1 MVSRDRWHVTPIRQ
15 TNWRQQCSTCG
26 KAMSPRTWTYCSKV
40 CEISRHSF
48 GDPELPEDVLEEILD
63 AQIAIENASRREAQS
78 LKTQMRQRIDQAYE
92 EAAKGRRETRKSHPL
107 VEGLSPSSREFWDSV
122 LGEQFKRYRSSRVN
136 FARDFIK
143 FATVALEAHVYYGIE
158 ASDVVDTDLTAQDFE
173 DLYLSGACRKLSK
186 LLPRSEDSIL
196 ALLALSDDAIAE
208 AVSEGCISPTS
219 TLEEVRAYVE
229 ANRER

>member
-1 MVSRDRWHVTPIRQ
+1 MVSRDRWHVPPIRQ

-26 KAMSPRTWTYCSKV
+26 KAMTPRTWTYCSKV

-48 GDPELPEDVLEEILD
+48 GDPELPEDILEEILD

-92 EAAKGRRETRKSHPL
+92 EAAKGRRESRRSHPM
-107 VEGLSPSSREFWDSV
+107 VEGLSPSSKEFWESV
-122 LGEQFKRYRSSRVN
+122 LGEQFSRYRASRVN

-143 FATVALEAHVYYGIE
+143 FASVALEAHTFYGIV
-158 ASDVVDTDLTAQDFE
+158 ASEVVDTTLTAQDFE
-173 DLYLSGACRKLSK
+173 DVYLSGALRKLSK
-186 LLPRSEDSIL
+186 LLPREEASIL

-208 AVSEGCISPTS
+208 AVSEGHVGPSS
-219 TLEEVRAYVE
+219 TLEFVRDYVE